1 MRVCAQRDVIE
12 GKGRLSNETTCG
24 VFRLLQLSGLP
35 THFLGQEGPDSFRCA
50 TLPRARSRAD
60 LPSSPKKLT
69 RSLCVVCVSHVV
81 CVVRC
86 CVSVKGR

>member
-1 MRVCAQRDVIE
+1 VIE

-50 TLPRARSRAD
+50 TLPRARARAD
-60 LPSSPKKLT
+60 LPSSKQLKFIADLT
-69 RSLCVVCVSHVV
+69 CLVCRACACRVSRVCGGAVVHG
-81 CVVRC
+81 
-86 CVSVKGR
+86 VKGR